1 MSVQIG
7 LSPEEMLTV
16 YNRMFLDVW
25 SRYKERI
32 DWQEANISARLQ
44 QGQTVDLSAW
54 LTNVLEVA
62 ITASRDSAVLTMAE
76 NNERIAA
83 SLEQAG
89 IAWPESAVAAVNG
102 EVKIN

>member
-1 MSVQIG
+1 MPVQIG

-32 DWQEANISARLQ
+32 DWQQADISARLQ
-44 QGQTVDLSAW
+44 QGQEVNLGEW
-54 LTNVLEVA
+54 LTEVLEVA

-83 SLEQAG
+83 ALEQAG
-89 IAWPESAVAAVNG
+89 LFLPEGAAAAVNG
-102 EVKIN
+102 EAEN

>member
-7 LSPEEMLTV
+7 RSPEEMLTV

-89 IAWPESAVAAVNG
+89 IAWPESAAAAAK
-102 EVKIN
+102 VK

>member
-1 MSVQIG
+1 MPVQIG

-32 DWQEANISARLQ
+32 DWQQANISARLQ
-44 QGQTVDLSAW
+44 QGQEVDLSEW

-62 ITASRDSAVLTMAE
+62 VTASRDSAVLAMAE

-83 SLEQAG
+83 ALAQAG
-89 IAWPESAVAAVNG
+89 ISWPENIAAAANS
-102 EVKIN
+102 EAEIN